1 MPRSSE
7 FEKGD
12 NKHTCSNHFSPTGPS
27 PSDLSSRW
35 ARRECFLWYFLEC
48 HEEDCGSVGVSDIS
62 SEVGSSGMK
71 LVSISTGTSS
81 SSVSSTGITT
91 SSSAK
96 ANAATKAAKKSA
108 TRIFPGT
115 TVSKINYCL
124 QYFQKLKQVFFLDS
138 TSVSVS
144 DVCFRVCVS

>member
-1 MPRSSE
+1 M
-7 FEKGD
+7 
-12 NKHTCSNHFSPTGPS
+12 
-27 PSDLSSRW
+27 
-35 ARRECFLWYFLEC
+35 
-48 HEEDCGSVGVSDIS
+48 VGVSDIS

-71 LVSISTGTSS
+71 LVSISTGTSSS

-115 TVSKINYCL
+115 TVS
-124 QYFQKLKQVFFLDS
+124 
-138 TSVSVS
+138 
-144 DVCFRVCVS
+144 